1 MKPLLSI
8 EEQIARL
15 IENKNVKVN
24 SQIEKEKFKSYL
36 LKYNYI
42 NVIGSTKLLFAT
54 GYDIKK
60 KEHIYEKATNCK
72 DIMNL
77 HDKFLK
83 FECIL
88 REGIFDYESQLKVM
102 LSLYLRDLFDKK
114 QIGFEEFIKS
124 IKSKDNKKIF
134 NNKEEEKYT
143 EYWYRNITKYSEK
156 HKNKM
161 YSNYYT
167 LIKILSFGTIVRI
180 FLATYEG
187 KHILSQVQNFI
198 IKENI
203 SFKIFNDLSTISIL
217 RNVLCHKEPILIF
230 LNKGLLKDN
239 IHNNGKDVYNKR
251 VTCIEKIYCEYL
263 GYQLPRDSII
273 KQFSNLK
280 CNRTDKFPEN
290 III

>member
-88 REGIFDYESQLKVM
+88 REGILDYESQLKVM
-102 LSLYLRDLFDKK
+102 LSL
-114 QIGFEEFIKS
+114 
-124 IKSKDNKKIF
+124 
-134 NNKEEEKYT
+134 
-143 EYWYRNITKYSEK
+143 
-156 HKNKM
+156 
-161 YSNYYT
+161 
-167 LIKILSFGTIVRI
+167 
-180 FLATYEG
+180 
-187 KHILSQVQNFI
+187 
-198 IKENI
+198 
-203 SFKIFNDLSTISIL
+203 
-217 RNVLCHKEPILIF
+217 
-230 LNKGLLKDN
+230 
-239 IHNNGKDVYNKR
+239 
-251 VTCIEKIYCEYL
+251 
-263 GYQLPRDSII
+263 
-273 KQFSNLK
+273 
-280 CNRTDKFPEN
+280 
-290 III
+290 

>member
-88 REGIFDYESQLKVM
+88 REGILDYESQLKVM

-134 NNKEEEKYT
+134 NNKED
-143 EYWYRNITKYSEK
+143 
-156 HKNKM
+156 
-161 YSNYYT
+161 
-167 LIKILSFGTIVRI
+167 
-180 FLATYEG
+180 FL
-187 KHILSQVQNFI
+187 
-198 IKENI
+198 
-203 SFKIFNDLSTISIL
+203 
-217 RNVLCHKEPILIF
+217 
-230 LNKGLLKDN
+230 
-239 IHNNGKDVYNKR
+239 
-251 VTCIEKIYCEYL
+251 
-263 GYQLPRDSII
+263 
-273 KQFSNLK
+273 
-280 CNRTDKFPEN
+280 
-290 III
+290 